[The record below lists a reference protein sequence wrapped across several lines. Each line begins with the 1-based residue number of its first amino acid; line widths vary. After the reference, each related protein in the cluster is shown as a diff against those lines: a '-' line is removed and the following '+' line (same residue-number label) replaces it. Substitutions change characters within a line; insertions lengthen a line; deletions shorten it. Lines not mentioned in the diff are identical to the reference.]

1 MNDLVS
7 IIMPVY
13 NGAKH
18 LDFSIASVAS
28 QTFRDWEL
36 LIIDDGSTD
45 ESTKIIHAWMNKDC
59 RIRTLHQPNKGVS
72 SARNLGITHCRG
84 NYITMMDADDAL
96 IPEALE
102 LLIREIQQDDN
113 IDLVTC
119 GFSEITP
126 SISQVVHRGG
136 LLMGR
141 KENGRM
147 PCDDGFLAEYAHCSI
162 WGKLLKTQLIR
173 QHNLQFKP
181 GMKVGEDHLFFLQYL
196 QHCRQAAVLQQE
208 LYHYMHWSDSA
219 ISKYEKGEH
228 SLETY
233 IDSILL
239 FCTIA
244 RETNKKWAPAL
255 LSHFFRVSRWI
266 KTIILSHRP
275 ADWPRIRQAIYKALP
290 PLLYRAGIIG
300 SLRMFRRWH
309 CR

>member
-1 MNDLVS
+1 MNGIIS

-13 NGAKH
+13 NGAEH
-18 LDFSIASVAS
+18 LDFSVMSILN
-28 QTFRDWEL
+28 QTYPHWEL
-36 LIIDDGSTD
+36 TIVDDGSTD
-45 ESTKIIHAWMNKDC
+45 ATAELIRNWVEKDS
-59 RIRTLHQPNKGVS
+59 RIRTFHQNNSGVS
-72 SARNLGITHCRG
+72 VARNLALSHCTG
-84 NYITMMDADDAL
+84 EYITMLDADDELEPDAL
-96 IPEALE
+96 ALMLHQMEATAGV
-102 LLIREIQQDDN
+102 
-113 IDLVTC
+113 DLVTA
-119 GFSEITP
+119 GFCEITR
-126 SISQVVHRGG
+126 STDKTVHRGG

-141 KENGRM
+141 KDSGII

-162 WGKLLKTQLIR
+162 WGKLLKTELIR

-196 QHCRQAAVLQQE
+196 QHCRQAVVLQQE

-255 LSHFFRVSRWI
+255 LSHFFRVSRWV

-290 PLLYRAGIIG
+290 ELLYRAGLIG
-300 SLRMFRRWH
+300 SLRMLHRWH